1 MGLYKYS
8 AIDRSNAIKD
18 GVLEASDKEESAR
31 KLISQGLRPL
41 HIDAYREK
49 GRDRGLGH
57 RLRFKFS
64 SRKITKADINFFTD
78 QVTLLLKAGLSLDN
92 ALRVMRRN
100 SQKEA
105 FQEFVGSLERKLKE
119 GKSFSEAL
127 ADYPH
132 FTPMYIN
139 IARAGEEGGI
149 LPQMLTKIAEYQAT
163 FRELKQFIVSASI
176 YPLFLLLVGFVAV
189 IILIT
194 SILPR
199 FEMLFEGMDRELPA
213 NVEILMSLSGFL
225 SDNMLVVLGFLVF
238 GVILIVRYLRSEQ
251 GRKFFDRQAVRIPV
265 LSGFIQGL
273 ETTRIFRTL
282 EALVKNGVHLAT
294 ALRITSGVAVNHLYR
309 EVLNQATQAL
319 KEGQRVSDRLK
330 GGALLPDMAVD
341 LLSIGEESGKVGEVC
356 GQIADHYDQE
366 LRNRVKRM
374 IALIEP
380 LFILFIALVA
390 GYIVVSMLSV
400 ILSIN
405 SIAG

>member
-1 MGLYKYS
+1 MTMYKYS
-8 AIDRSNAIKD
+8 ALDKSNTITE
-18 GVLEASDKEESAR
+18 GVLEAADKEESAR
-31 KLISQGLRPL
+31 KLMSQGLRPL
-41 HIDAYREK
+41 HIDSYRKKRPK
-49 GRDRGLGH
+49 GINLN
-57 RLRFKFS
+57 LRFKLGGG
-64 SRKITKADINFFTD
+64 KINKTDINFFTN
-78 QVTLLLKAGLSLDN
+78 QITLLLKAGLSLDN
-92 ALRVMRRN
+92 SLRVMRRH

-127 ADYPH
+127 SDYPY
-132 FTPMYIN
+132 FSPMYIN

-149 LPQMLTKIAEYQAT
+149 LPEMLTKITEYQAT
-163 FRELKQFIVSASI
+163 FQELKQFIISASI
-176 YPLFLLLVGFVAV
+176 YPLFLLMIGFIAI

-194 SILPR
+194 TILPR
-199 FEMLFEGMDRELPA
+199 FEMLFQGMNQELPV
-213 NVEILMSLSGFL
+213 NVQILMSLSGFV
-225 SDNMLVVLGFLVF
+225 SDHLVIVLAAIFLPIA
-238 GVILIVRYLRSEQ
+238 GTIRYLRTAQ
-251 GRKFFDRQAVRIPV
+251 GRKFFDRQAVKIPG
-265 LSGFIQGL
+265 LARFIQGL

-309 EVLNQATQAL
+309 EVMNQATEAL

-330 GGALLPDMAVD
+330 GGGLLPDMAVD

-366 LRNRVKRM
+366 LRNRVKR
-374 IALIEP
+374 IISLIEP